1 MNNDPA
7 PFIRRFPKTKVLV
20 IGDIMLDEYI
30 DGSADRISPE
40 APIPVLLQK
49 SGRHCLGGAGNVAA
63 NVSALGGVVT
73 LLGVVGKDAHANILK
88 QLCRKEG
95 IAPRFI
101 IDRVRPTT
109 TKIRFV
115 SDHHQ
120 LVRIDIEEAKP
131 IAPAIEGQLIRVISA
146 LPKHEIV
153 VVSDYAKGC
162 MTKKVMRA
170 LRVRFGPNSIIA
182 DMKPVNARLYSGVR
196 AITPNIKEA
205 VALTSLHAST

>member
-1 MNNDPA
+1 MNT
-7 PFIRRFPKTKVLV
+7 IRDGSRYIKEFARKRVLV
-20 IGDIMLDEYI
+20 VGDLMIDEYI

-49 SGRHCLGGAGNVAA
+49 SVRHCLGGAGNVAA

-109 TKIRFV
+109 
-115 SDHHQ
+115 
-120 LVRIDIEEAKP
+120 
-131 IAPAIEGQLIRVISA
+131 
-146 LPKHEIV
+146 
-153 VVSDYAKGC
+153 
-162 MTKKVMRA
+162 
-170 LRVRFGPNSIIA
+170 
-182 DMKPVNARLYSGVR
+182 
-196 AITPNIKEA
+196 
-205 VALTSLHAST
+205 